1 MASVGFNIFVFVVLA
16 LIVAGAVHGCST
28 GAITASDFDLPLIII
43 RAQDHV

>member
-28 GAITASDFDLPLIII
+28 AVSTFQRPP
-43 RAQDHV
+43 